1 MTTYTWEFP
10 MLYVYPTYQTVQNAV
25 HRVDWSL
32 FADNGTHG
40 GTITG
45 TQELG
50 PIDVQNFTPF
60 ANLSRAQVQGWVE
73 AMMGEAHVA
82 ALKVILDA
90 KLSAQANPTEAILHK
105 PWA

>member
-1 MTTYTWEFP
+1 MNTYTWEFP

-32 FADNGTHG
+32 FADDGSYG

-60 ANLSRAQVQGWVE
+60 ANLTRAQVQGWVE
-73 AMMGEAHVA
+73 ALMGEAHVA

>member
-1 MTTYTWEFP
+1 MATYTWEFP
-10 MLYVYPTYQTVQNAV
+10 MLHVYPTYETVHNAA
-25 HRVDWSL
+25 HRVEWALS
-32 FADNGTHG
+32 ADDGTHG
-40 GTITG
+40 STITG

-60 ANLSRAQVQGWVE
+60 ASLTRAQVQGWVE
-73 AMMGEAHVA
+73 AQMGTAHVA

-90 KLSAQANPTEAILHK
+90 KLSAEVSPPEAILHK